1 MGILRSLVST
11 MALLLILAPTVLAQ
25 SSGGRAP
32 TPGLPG
38 APSTGSGIN
47 SNSGINSKSTPGSTF
62 TPGASA
68 VGMTSTQAT
77 SSIQAQGYTDVRNLQ
92 RVGNTYTGTA
102 VRDGQTVP
110 VTINANTGQ
119 MQ

>member
-1 MGILRSLVST
+1 MGIVRSLAST
-11 MALLLILAPTVLAQ
+11 MALLLMLAPAALAQ

-32 TPGLPG
+32 TPGVPG

-47 SNSGINSKSTPGSTF
+47 SKSTPGSNF
-62 TPGASA
+62 APGASA

-77 SSIQAQGYTDVRNLQ
+77 SAIQAQGYSNVQNLQ
-92 RVGNTYTGTA
+92 RVGNTFTGTA

>member
-1 MGILRSLVST
+1 MRIIRSLVSA
-11 MALLLILAPTVLAQ
+11 MALLLALAPAVLAQ

-47 SNSGINSKSTPGSTF
+47 SKSTPGSTF

-68 VGMTSTQAT
+68 VGMTSIQA
-77 SSIQAQGYTDVRNLQ
+77 SSAIQAQGYTDVQNLQ